1 MNVCDTDRYSTT
13 LIFCRTMIIVYRCG
27 NCFVCLTSSTSR
39 LSFAEFLGK
48 AEPSGGG
55 SRSQWVLHLTR
66 LTTAWKNEDGVLKS
80 KRDMAAG
87 VSALHVLAQTVG
99 RRPSFRMVTEK
110 GFLDESIGTSDS
122 RAIFWLQTLSITFCN
137 FLLFRSEKIWHL
149 REDNCNTATKRH
161 EGYMASWHVWR
172 VLRRHLSDLEA
183 IQMVDCDEY
192 LVVVTGEFRLVSQ
205 WESMGELCQCTQCIS
220 VHLSAQKIK
229 NLWFFSR
236 ISGRLVQP
244 VAENVLNIVTRIEKN
259 AKVKRQAGSQSIRG
273 PGWRRAKSIS
283 LLGRAKGYFW
293 RCEPLW
299 RMAMLSQFTKLNLT
313 EKWWNDVKCAT
324 SRTCST
330 SIFSVFVSVSI
341 DVVDWFSWRF
351 YDFFSQ
357 WYSMIFQY
365 WFIDRWLFLVKSIP
379 WLAWC
384 IRPSSGRRA
393 GDVELGSDL
402 EVVGRICSPQ
412 KERIRSEWNMW
423 NLCTQGP
430 FEAFWSIFKLKLGQ
444 FDIASNRLP
453 ER

>member
-13 LIFCRTMIIVYRCG
+13 LIFCRTMIIVYCCG

-80 KRDMAAG
+80 KRDMVAG

-110 GFLDESIGTSDS
+110 GFLDESIGTSDF

-137 FLLFRSEKIWHL
+137 FLLFRSEKIWYL
-149 REDNCNTATKRH
+149 WEDRNTATRRH
-161 EGYMASWHVWR
+161 EGI
-172 VLRRHLSDLEA
+172 RRIHGMFEGFSDATSPTSRPFRWSIVTSIWLLSRENFGGFLSGRA
-183 IQMVDCDEY
+183 
-192 LVVVTGEFRLVSQ
+192 
-205 WESMGELCQCTQCIS
+205 WESYVSVLSASQCIS
-220 VHLSAQKIK
+220 VLKRSKTYG
-229 NLWFFSR
+229 FFSR

-244 VAENVLNIVTRIEKN
+244 VAENVLKIVTRITRIEKN

-293 RCEPLW
+293 RCKPLW
-299 RMAMLSQFTKLNLT
+299 LMAMLSQFTKLNLT

-341 DVVDWFSWRF
+341 DVVDWLSWWF
-351 YDFFSQ
+351 YDFFSP
-357 WYSMIFQY
+357 WYSS
-365 WFIDRWLFLVKSIP
+365 IDSLIGDFFSEVNSVTCVHSPFFRPASRWRGAGFGPWSRWQNLLSTEGTNSVRMKYVKS
-379 WLAWC
+379 LHT
-384 IRPSSGRRA
+384 RP
-393 GDVELGSDL
+393 
-402 EVVGRICSPQ
+402 
-412 KERIRSEWNMW
+412 
-423 NLCTQGP
+423 
-430 FEAFWSIFKLKLGQ
+430 FWSIFKDFQAQTGPVWHS
-444 FDIASNRLP
+444 F
-453 ER
+453 